1 MTQKMLQHAIT
12 PNVSVDCVIFGFGD
26 NNLEVLLIERSPK
39 MTEEDEDLL
48 ALPGD
53 LIYEDETLDQ
63 AASRV
68 LKELTNL
75 EHIYLEQVYTFGN
88 PDRINKPKDIEWLK
102 SIRAWPD
109 ARVIT
114 VAYTSLVK
122 KELYKPT
129 PSGFARN
136 AIWKPIDELPVLA
149 FDHNDILKK
158 ALDYLKQKIYIEPVG
173 FELLPKKFT
182 MAQLQRLYEIILQ
195 TQLDKRNFRRKILK
209 TSFVVPLDEKQ
220 IGVAH
225 KPAMLYKF
233 VKKNFHTI

>member
-1 MTQKMLQHAIT
+1 MTNHSIN

-39 MTEEDEDLL
+39 SAEQEEDLL

-53 LIYEDETLDQ
+53 LIYEDETLDE

-75 EHIYLEQVYTFGN
+75 ENIYLEQVYTFGD
-88 PDRINKPKDIEWLK
+88 PHRISKQKDIDWLRRV
-102 SIRAWPD
+102 RASPD

-122 KELYKPT
+122 KEMYKPT
-129 PSGFARN
+129 PRGFAQN
-136 AIWKPIDELPVLA
+136 AIWKPVDEVPLLA
-149 FDHNDILKK
+149 FDHNEILEK

-195 TQLDKRNFRRKILK
+195 TKLDKRNFRRKIIK
-209 TSFVVPLDEKQ
+209 TSFVVALDEKQ
-220 IGVAH
+220 KGVAH

-233 VKKNFHTI
+233 VKKNFHTL